1 MEVHM
6 DNFEPTFAQVL
17 RRTPPR
23 LLAAFAARLLHRMR
37 LTEEYWVALLT
48 ARLELSAAWKG
59 NAEWDL
65 LESDERDWKDRNGT
79 VSPRWLVAVHAADL
93 LAAVHRFQH
102 AEEEYDPADPE
113 FHTYLERRQR
123 GAQDAAVAMT
133 LAAENVG
140 LGIGQAAEEYAKGR
154 WGRHLPRKT
163 LDAAVAALIAG
174 AGRVAVDVATRGARD

>member
-1 MEVHM
+1 M
-6 DNFEPTFAQVL
+6 DDFAPPFAKVL

-65 LESDERDWKDRNGT
+65 LESDERDWKDRHGA
-79 VSPRWLVAVHAADL
+79 VDPQWLVAVHAADL

-102 AEEEYDPADPE
+102 AEEEYDPTDPE
-113 FHTYLERRQR
+113 FHTCLERRQR
-123 GAQDAAVAMT
+123 SAQDAAVAMT
-133 LAAENVG
+133 LAAESAG
-140 LGIGQAAEEYAKGR
+140 LSIGQVVEEYAKGR

-163 LDAAVAALIAG
+163 LDAVVAALIAG
-174 AGRVAVDVATRGARD
+174 AGRVAADVVATRGA